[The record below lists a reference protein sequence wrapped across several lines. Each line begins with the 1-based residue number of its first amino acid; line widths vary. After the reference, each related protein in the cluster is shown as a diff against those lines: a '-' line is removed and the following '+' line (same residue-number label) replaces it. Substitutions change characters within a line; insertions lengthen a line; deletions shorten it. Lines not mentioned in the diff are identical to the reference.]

1 MAREEGKEMSEVASS
16 EPLDTEES
24 WKLLMRSGLGRL
36 ATAAGSQADIF
47 VVNYL
52 VHEETILF
60 RSAPGSKLAELDE
73 APVVAFEV
81 DGSDAHRYWSVVIR
95 GAAERMTDQT
105 DIIRSGVLELAS
117 WSPSEKHEFV
127 RIDPISVTGR
137 QVDRA
142 LFHRAGL
149 VG

>member
-1 MAREEGKEMSEVASS
+1 MREEGREVSEVASS
-16 EPLDTEES
+16 EPLDTEEC

-52 VHEETILF
+52 VHERTILF
-60 RSAPGSKLAELDE
+60 RSAPGSKLVELDE

-95 GAAERMTDQT
+95 GTAELMTDQT
-105 DIIRSGVLELAS
+105 EIIRSGVLELVS

-127 RIDPISVTGR
+127 RIVPISVTGR

>member
-1 MAREEGKEMSEVASS
+1 MNEVASS
-16 EPLDTEES
+16 EPLDVEES

-52 VHEETILF
+52 VDERTILF
-60 RSAPGSKLAELDE
+60 RSAPGSKLVELEE

-81 DGSDAHRYWSVVIR
+81 DGNDVHRYWSVVIR
-95 GAAERMTDQT
+95 GTAERMTDQT
-105 DIIRSGVLELAS
+105 EIIRSGVLELAS

-127 RIDPISVTGR
+127 RIVPIAVTGR

-142 LFHRAGL
+142 LFRRAGL
-149 VG
+149 FG

>member
-1 MAREEGKEMSEVASS
+1 MKRAQGHDMSDVPSS

-24 WKLLMRSGLGRL
+24 WRLLLRSGLGRL

-52 VHEETILF
+52 VHDRTILF
-60 RSAPGSKLAELDE
+60 RSAPGSKLVELEE

-81 DGSDAHRYWSVVIR
+81 DGSDSHRYWSVVIR
-95 GAAERMTDQT
+95 GTAELMTDQVEIT
-105 DIIRSGVLELAS
+105 RSGVLELVS

-127 RIDPISVTGR
+127 RIVPISVTGR

-142 LFHRAGL
+142 LFRRAGL
-149 VG
+149 IG

>member
-1 MAREEGKEMSEVASS
+1 MSEARSS
-16 EPLDTEES
+16 EPMDTDES

-52 VHEETILF
+52 VDERTILF
-60 RSAPGSKLAELDE
+60 RSAPGIKLVELEE
-73 APVVAFEV
+73 APIVAFEV
-81 DGSDAHRYWSVVIR
+81 DGNDNDRYWSVVIR
-95 GAAERMTDQT
+95 GTAELMSDQAEV
-105 DIIRSGVLELAS
+105 IRSGVLELVS

-127 RIDPISVTGR
+127 RIVPITVTGR

-142 LFHRAGL
+142 LLHRARLSG
-149 VG
+149 